1 MALKYWRSAVA
12 AGACAVALTV
22 TAGIGAQQAPQ
33 GQAGAAQQGRGG
45 RGGMAP
51 GVFTA
56 ADVNKD
62 GSLTRDELK
71 GTFESWFS
79 SADTG
84 KSGSVT
90 LDQLLAGVN
99 TALMPQ
105 GAGGR
110 PAVQNQTPSP
120 ADVQAM
126 TAALPDTAYAKPTRP
141 RKVLVLA
148 KAAGFVH
155 TSIPIAAKSVEALG
169 TKTGAWST
177 VITYDS
183 ADINAQNLKQYDA
196 LVLDNTTGQFLD
208 DPNDAAVTEARKK
221 ALLDFVRSGRGLAG
235 IHAASDS
242 YHAAAGSTGRAGA
255 PPRTGP
261 GAALA
266 QQIVT
271 QGDANGDQKLTRA
284 EVDGVADKWFDQ
296 MDAARAGKLGQQEFS
311 TGLASILPPPV
322 APAGPAQQ
330 VGTWPE
336 FNKLIGGFFKFHWN
350 DPQHIFVKI
359 DDPKSPLN
367 APFDWKPFEINDETY
382 TFAQD
387 SFSRDNC
394 HVLTSVDYSKMSDA
408 DKAKEPAATKRTD
421 GDYAL
426 SWIRREGNG
435 RVFYEAHGHS
445 ERVYGIKPML
455 GHYLA
460 GIQYAI
466 GDLKADDRPSSQ
478 GTR

>member
-1 MALKYWRSAVA
+1 MALKFWRIAVVACACAAAVA
-12 AGACAVALTV
+12 VSGVIGGA
-22 TAGIGAQQAPQ
+22 QAPQ
-33 GQAGAAQQGRGG
+33 GQAAAGQQGRGG
-45 RGGMAP
+45 GGRGGVAP
-51 GVFTA
+51 GVFNA

-62 GSLTRDELK
+62 GSVTRDELK
-71 GTFESWFS
+71 TTFEAWL
-79 SADTG
+79 SAAGAGAATE
-84 KSGSVT
+84 
-90 LDQLLAGVN
+90 DQLVTGINA
-99 TALMPQ
+99 ALMPA
-105 GAGGR
+105 GAAGGR
-110 PAVQNQTPSP
+110 PAAQNQTPDP

-126 TAALPDTAYAKPTRP
+126 TAALPDTALAKPARP

-155 TSIPIAAKSVEALG
+155 SSIPLAAKSVEALG
-169 TKTGAWST
+169 TKTGAYST
-177 VITYDS
+177 AITYDP

-196 LVLDNTTGQFLD
+196 IVLDNTTGQFLD
-208 DPNDAAVTEARKK
+208 DPNDVAATSARRK

-242 YHAAAGSTGRAGA
+242 YHAAAGSAGRQGGF
-255 PPRTGP
+255 GP
-261 GAALA
+261 GVTLA
-266 QQIVT
+266 QQLVA
-271 QGDANGDQKLTRA
+271 QGDKDGDRKLTKA
-284 EVDGVADKWFDQ
+284 EIDTVADAWYDRI
-296 MDAARAGKLGQQEFS
+296 DAGKAGKVGQQEFA
-311 TGLASILPPPV
+311 TRFAAILP
-322 APAGPAQQ
+322 APAPPAPQQQ

-336 FNKLIGGFFKFHWN
+336 FNKMIGGFFKFHWN

-367 APFDWKPFEINDETY
+367 APFDYKPFEINDETY
-382 TFAQD
+382 TYAQD
-387 SFSRDNC
+387 SFSRENC
-394 HVLTSVDYSKMSDA
+394 HVLTSVDYSKMSDE

-445 ERVYGIKPML
+445 ERVYKIKPML

-466 GDLKADDRPSSQ
+466 GDLKADDRPSSG